1 MSPTDAFAEIRAA
14 IAAGNEERA
23 RDLLRT
29 EIRNNPSAEAY
40 YLASTVA
47 YNDLQRK
54 MFLEHAIELD
64 PLHPQASVALNG
76 LQPASA
82 SEKPKREQSLPEQA
96 VAAYASSEL
105 PQNAATFSAD
115 KPLADPAARL
125 VAFIIDLILTSL
137 LGGVVGAIGG
147 LFFGLTALEPTI
159 ENLQPFSLVL
169 SLIVLTGYHVYFLTT
184 QNGQTPGKRLV
195 NIRIVK
201 KDGSKLTAAD
211 AFLRNVVGYLI
222 SNLVFWLGFVW
233 IMVDKDR
240 QGWHDKMVNT
250 IVVQGDRPSRDSIF
264 E

>member
-1 MSPTDAFAEIRAA
+1 MSQTDTFAEIRAA

-40 YLASTVA
+40 FLASTVA

-54 MFLEHAIELD
+54 MFLDHAIEID
-64 PLHPQASVALNG
+64 PFHAQANAELSKMAP
-76 LQPASA
+76 LQN
-82 SEKPKREQSLPEQA
+82 EKPKRNESVATPSINGQSSTAAGA
-96 VAAYASSEL
+96 V
-105 PQNAATFSAD
+105 

-147 LFFGLTALEPTI
+147 IFFGLTALEPTM
-159 ENLQPFSLVL
+159 ENLQTFSLVL

-222 SNLVFWLGFVW
+222 SNLIFWLGFVW

-264 E
+264 